1 MPENPAS
8 YRVVRTKSYLFNKAP
23 VQVGF
28 YLRDAAGD
36 LFRTTAEVHPAKL
49 IQLRLQMVYFALPVG
64 LLFQQGAVQ
73 RFLFGQEL
81 FQQKDVVRGRC
92 CS

>member
-1 MPENPAS
+1 MCPAADH
-8 YRVVRTKSYLFNKAP
+8 VVAL
-23 VQVGF
+23 
-28 YLRDAAGD
+28 
-36 LFRTTAEVHPAKL
+36 TAEVHSAKL

-73 RFLFGQEL
+73 RFLFGQAL

>member
-1 MPENPAS
+1 MTALPGNPTRQRIAFCL
-8 YRVVRTKSYLFNKAP
+8 KP

-73 RFLFGQEL
+73 RFLFGQAL